1 MDVNDKR
8 RAKRKP
14 CQEDVF
20 LELTTLNDEGDYV
33 DRVVACETVDL
44 SRIGLKLY
52 VNQAIVS
59 GTVLD
64 LCVNFKTAQQKFFLT
79 AEVKWVQPLIDEGWF
94 FVGFE
99 LYEAENTDYEK
110 WCAWIDSQVAQAR
123 V

>member
-1 MDVNDKR
+1 MDTNEKR

-14 CQEDVF
+14 FQEDVF

-33 DRVVACETVDL
+33 DKVVPCETVDL

-64 LCVNFKTAQQKFFLT
+64 LCVNFKAEQRKFFLT
-79 AEVKWVQPLIDEGWF
+79 AEVKWVQPLVDDGWY

-99 LYEAENTDYEK
+99 LYEAENTDYEL
-110 WCAWIDSQVAQAR
+110 WCAWIDAQVAKAR